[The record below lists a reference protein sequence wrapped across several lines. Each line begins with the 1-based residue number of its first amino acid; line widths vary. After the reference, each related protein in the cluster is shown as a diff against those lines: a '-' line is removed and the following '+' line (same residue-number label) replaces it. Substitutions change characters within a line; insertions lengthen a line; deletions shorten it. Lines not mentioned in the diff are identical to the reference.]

1 MRILV
6 KEKTGGRC
14 AHQIWVE
21 LDDGRGLRPL
31 AVVLRDLSEW
41 MRDLTDALQNLRCV
55 PTKRP
60 RTQHVRHAEIFSKF
74 PWSGTP

>member
-1 MRILV
+1 MRILF
-6 KEKTGGRC
+6 EEMAGDRC

-21 LDDGRGLRPL
+21 PDDGRGLRPL

-41 MRDLTDALQNLRCV
+41 MRDLTDALQSLRFV

-60 RTQHVRHAEIFSKF
+60 RTQHVRHA
-74 PWSGTP
+74 

>member
-6 KEKTGGRC
+6 EDKTGGRC

-21 LDDGRGLRPL
+21 LDDGRGLQPL

-41 MRDLTDALQNLRCV
+41 LRDFTDALQRLRPV

-60 RTQHVRHAEIFSKF
+60 RTQHVPHA
-74 PWSGTP
+74 